1 MLKRY
6 FYYYRRLGWQGIM
19 IFSSLNNKKKSILRI
34 KLKNISASF
43 YLRQNTSDVNV
54 FEHIFAENQ
63 YNVKFDFKPKY
74 ILDLGANIGLASIY
88 FNNRFPDA
96 TIFAVEP
103 DGANFEM
110 LLKNTESYEKIH
122 CFQYGIWDKSANL
135 EIYDTGN
142 GHWAFMTREADHVND
157 NTIEA
162 KSIDELM
169 QEFNIPGIDIL
180 KIDIEGS
187 EKQIFENG
195 SDKWIP
201 KVRSLIIE
209 LHDRHKEGC
218 AKAFFKALS
227 SYDFSLRLRQENLI
241 CDFKQQLQ

>member
-1 MLKRY
+1 MLRRLFFMLKRY

-88 FNNRFPDA
+88 FN
-96 TIFAVEP
+96 
-103 DGANFEM
+103 
-110 LLKNTESYEKIH
+110 
-122 CFQYGIWDKSANL
+122 
-135 EIYDTGN
+135 GN